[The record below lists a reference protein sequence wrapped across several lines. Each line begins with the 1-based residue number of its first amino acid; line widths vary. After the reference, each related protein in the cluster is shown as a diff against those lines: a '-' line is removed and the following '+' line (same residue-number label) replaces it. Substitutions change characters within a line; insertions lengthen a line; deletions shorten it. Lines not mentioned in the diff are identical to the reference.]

1 MNILL
6 RRVRNDQNHGNGP
19 AAVNHFRIPNNILCH
34 PRWTQVSTIDL
45 NHKLLHPISF
55 DKHAKVVPW
64 CLVDLHKGL
73 ASSKIIRLNIGL
85 GLGHSLISTTTISSL
100 TSSELP
106 GLQDT
111 SASSTSLCAT
121 LPPTHSSP
129 STSPCQ
135 LSFLHFSCSSS
146 SCFLEPHSIL
156 ECLLV
161 LLLTFAL
168 LLFTTS
174 LLCFPSPLTHHLSL
188 LSCPFFIFLGPLCF
202 SFSCLLLC
210 HQLMAIL
217 LVSISP
223 LLENPLFENLLHSC
237 SPLLLH

>member
-121 LPPTHSSP
+121 CLLPTVALLQVPANSLFFTLAAAAAAAFWSHTAFLSAFWCSFSHLHSSC
-129 STSPCQ
+129 SQHLSCAF
-135 LSFLHFSCSSS
+135 LALSHIISASFHALSSSFLVHSASLSHAFSSATNLWQY
-146 SCFLEPHSIL
+146 FL
-156 ECLLV
+156 
-161 LLLTFAL
+161 
-168 LLFTTS
+168 
-174 LLCFPSPLTHHLSL
+174 
-188 LSCPFFIFLGPLCF
+188 
-202 SFSCLLLC
+202 
-210 HQLMAIL
+210 
-217 LVSISP
+217 
-223 LLENPLFENLLHSC
+223 
-237 SPLLLH
+237 